1 MSLPEVIQ
9 HQDFLLTLN
18 TNEESIIKDAL
29 PGVDVYPLFLD
40 PENGTWVVR
49 AKFKPGI
56 TLPKHYHTGVV
67 HFYTLSGAWH
77 YIEYPDQVQTAGSY
91 LYEPGGS
98 IHTFHCPES
107 SGGADG
113 FMVIQGANIN
123 FDEEGNFINI
133 MDAGWIEQVV
143 IATAKA
149 QGFTARYI
157 KPGAIA
163 GISDELAE

>member
-40 PENGTWVVR
+40 PENGTWVIR

-56 TLPKHYHTGVV
+56 TLPKHFHTGVV

-77 YIEYPDQVQTAGSY
+77 YIEYQIKSKPLAATYMSRAVRFIPSTA
-91 LYEPGGS
+91 L
-98 IHTFHCPES
+98 
-107 SGGADG
+107 
-113 FMVIQGANIN
+113 
-123 FDEEGNFINI
+123 
-133 MDAGWIEQVV
+133 
-143 IATAKA
+143 KA
-149 QGFTARYI
+149 QAVPTV
-157 KPGAIA
+157 
-163 GISDELAE
+163 LW